1 MARARS
7 EALLALLL
15 ICAAFS
21 AAAAAA
27 GTGRAKGGSD
37 HTEAPPCQDLATQ
50 GEWRREQVP
59 VVPQRGARRHVLR
72 GRRGVAPAAP
82 GFLLRAVRR
91 RGTRPEVMLLRRL
104 GSCGPAMFREIW
116 SKSNQFCNFRVC
128 LDSAVDF

>member
-72 GRRGVAPAAP
+72 GRLPRQVFSCELSAGVAHA
-82 GFLLRAVRR
+82 R
-91 RGTRPEVMLLRRL
+91 
-104 GSCGPAMFREIW
+104 
-116 SKSNQFCNFRVC
+116 K
-128 LDSAVDF
+128 